1 MAEYNKQLTTI
12 DDVRYHIEDLKEGAS
27 QSLAAALNAQ
37 LQVIKYV
44 SSPRLVDSSLDLLFE
59 NIRKSVRNAQSYE
72 EEQRFREQGE
82 LMIHNYVFFID
93 AKLQYATNKNKEE
106 GRLLLKE
113 AANELAYSV
122 GRNLK
127 YAGVNPAILA
137 GGIVN
142 DIVNK
147 ANESG
152 FFSRFLDWWDNRDRI
167 AEERDDFI
175 QTLDRL
181 FEKIERYKELIGQSN
196 LIGGLIDR
204 YASDIIDYRTEEF
217 YVSPPYEPYIG
228 DEERKECEYR
238 FSFSERGC
246 LYVMAMIV
254 TFIYMWY
261 KGYGMYFVGV
271 FGFVELCYFGIAKM
285 KMMAL
290 EEKYQQE
297 YREYERALKEY
308 ENNELKIYNDA
319 VEREKER
326 LLNLF
331 EYFSIEE

>member
-122 GRNLK
+122 GRNFK
-127 YAGVNPAILA
+127 YAGVSPAILA
-137 GGIVN
+137 GSIVN

-147 ANESG
+147 AHETG
-152 FFSRFLDWWDNRDRI
+152 FFGRIIDWLDDRDRI
-167 AEERDDFI
+167 AEESNNFI
-175 QTLDRL
+175 QTLDSL

-196 LIGGLIDR
+196 LIGGLIER
-204 YASDIIDYRTEEF
+204 YATDVIDYRTMEF
-217 YVSPPYEPYIG
+217 YESPPSEPYIG
-228 DEERKECEYR
+228 NDERKACEYR

-297 YREYERALKEY
+297 YREYEKALKEY
-308 ENNELKIYNDA
+308 ENNELKIYHEA
-319 VEREKER
+319 IEREDER
-326 LLNLF
+326 LLNLI
-331 EYFSIEE
+331 EYFSTEE